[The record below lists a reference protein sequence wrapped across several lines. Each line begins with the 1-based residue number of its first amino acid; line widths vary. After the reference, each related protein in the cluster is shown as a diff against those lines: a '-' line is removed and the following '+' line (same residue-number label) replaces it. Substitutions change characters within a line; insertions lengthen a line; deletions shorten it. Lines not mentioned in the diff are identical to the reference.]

1 MRHCLFAG
9 SGNRGETFKP
19 EEDPQR
25 ADVTPFGMET
35 SPVIQ
40 ALLAGK
46 QWHMTVTLLGKGH
59 LPFDC
64 ERNH

>member
-1 MRHCLFAG
+1 V
-9 SGNRGETFKP
+9 NWGETFKP
-19 EEDPQR
+19 EEDLQR
-25 ADVTPFGMET
+25 ADVTPPGTET